1 MLSSFINLLN
11 MNYKGETVSR
21 MSAYCSIAIILATMG
36 SVIAIIVRVA
46 LLSRNM
52 NDESVKE
59 FKLKYSPLIS
69 DLR

>member
-1 MLSSFINLLN
+1 

-36 SVIAIIVRVA
+36 SVIAITVRLVK
-46 LLSRNM
+46 LSRNM

-59 FKLKYSPLIS
+59 FNLKYSPLIS
-69 DLR
+69 DLRETS